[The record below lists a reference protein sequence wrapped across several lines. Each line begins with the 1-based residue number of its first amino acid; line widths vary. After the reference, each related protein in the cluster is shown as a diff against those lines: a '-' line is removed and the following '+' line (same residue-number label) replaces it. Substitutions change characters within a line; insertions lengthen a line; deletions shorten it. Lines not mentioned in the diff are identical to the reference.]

1 MVDVQRSRFFLRE
14 KANLN
19 MVRYAP
25 KASRRQPTHAPPM
38 AAARSSK
45 WRLEDSI
52 WAGRKQWAESR
63 DYWDTSE
70 VVEKAITHDWRKAVA
85 HNKLDAFLLKHDA
98 GAPDPKLCTREVR
111 AAFLDEV
118 EQVVLSHGR
127 MLLQVFD
134 YYASL
139 GVTDDLFH
147 IYQLG
152 YRALISDCGLAVD
165 GSRVCDIN
173 SYDIIFLLANMPDA
187 QVTLALAL
195 THTHTLALTLTHHP
209 SPSPSPLT
217 LHLLV
222 GSEEVGDPDLLEND
236 DRDDDDVQ
244 DTLRAHLNACVCAY
258 DRHSLTHS
266 LAHSRY
272 PASRDAPYSLTH
284 LLTHITH
291 LLTHLRYPA
300 SRGAP

>member
-209 SPSPSPLT
+209 SPSPSPLALTLALTHTHTHT
-217 LHLLV
+217 LHPHPSPYRRWQGRPRHHRRLARARAPHR
-222 GSEEVGDPDLLEND
+222 EVSRNGRLE
-236 DRDDDDVQ
+236 RPE
-244 DTLRAHLNACVCAY
+244 AHQGRL
-258 DRHSLTHS
+258 
-266 LAHSRY
+266 
-272 PASRDAPYSLTH
+272 
-284 LLTHITH
+284 
-291 LLTHLRYPA
+291 
-300 SRGAP
+300 GK